1 MKNRMKF
8 MNSYLLALK
17 SGFGFL
23 STIPVGI
30 SMEGI
35 EKLMEKIYFYP
46 VVGAVLGLLIGAVA
60 YLGQAI
66 FPVSILAA
74 LIMVIIY
81 YLTGFNH
88 LDGATDIGDGFMAH
102 GSVEKKIKAL
112 KDTSIGTGGVA
123 FCILL
128 LLTLYGS
135 IVAVLE
141 ESGAGQVSNLSQG
154 QGSGLTFVLFASLF
168 IAEVSAKQAML
179 TIAAFGKPI
188 PPPKGQLYP
197 GLGAMTING
206 ATRKN
211 FLIGFTFGAVVCFL
225 SFKFLGLGFL
235 GLLPYLAACISSL
248 VLLNR
253 SYAHFGGLNG
263 DGIGTANEIG
273 RVIALISIAIILK
286 LINGQLGGFEWTL
299 L

>member
-1 MKNRMKF
+1 
-8 MNSYLLALK
+8 MNSYLLAFK

-35 EKLMEKIYFYP
+35 DELMKKIYFYP
-46 VVGAVLGLLIGAVA
+46 IVGAILGLLIGAIA
-60 YLGQAI
+60 YIGQVI
-66 FPVSILAA
+66 FPEPVFAV
-74 LIMVIIY
+74 LIMGFIY

-88 LDGATDIGDGFMAH
+88 LDGVTDIGDGFMAH
-102 GSVEKKIKAL
+102 GSLEKKIKAL
-112 KDTSIGTGGVA
+112 KDTTIGTGGVS

-135 IVAVLE
+135 IRAVQE
-141 ESGAGQVSNLSQG
+141 E
-154 QGSGLTFVLFASLF
+154 GLAVFGPDLPVLMFASMF
-168 IAEVSAKQAML
+168 IAEVSAKQSML

-188 PPPKGQLYP
+188 PPQGKQAYP
-197 GLGAMTING
+197 GLGAMTISG

-211 FLIGFTFGAVVCFL
+211 FLIGFVFGAIVCFL
-225 SFKFLGLGFL
+225 PFGWI
-235 GLLPYLAACISSL
+235 GLLPYLGACVSAL
-248 VLLNR
+248 VILNR

-273 RVIALISIAIILK
+273 RVTALIILAVILK
-286 LINGQLGGFEWTL
+286 LSLNGYMGGLKWTL